1 MVKFYYKDFNLL
13 KCTPEAD
20 DTEIIVPKGIFMI
33 DKNAFR
39 GCGSIKRIVIPN
51 GVKSLD
57 CTFCDCVSLEELVIP
72 SSVTFIDSKA
82 FDGTGFLENRK
93 EEFVSVGG
101 ILMKYNGNE
110 ENLIIPDN
118 IRAISACVFYECNTL
133 KSVKLPD
140 GISEIC
146 AGTFYSCTNL
156 ETVIMPD
163 SLIKI
168 RLSAFEKCTSLKN
181 VIFGRNLHNIH
192 GAAFAGCTSLK
203 ELTIPDT
210 VRVIEQH
217 AFADCTSLEK
227 VTLSENTF
235 ISRRIFHGCEKIHI
249 YSSQTGNEITDWYNG
264 ITY

>member
-72 SSVTFIDSKA
+72 LSVTFIDSKA

-101 ILMKYNGNE
+101 ILLKYNGNE

-118 IRAISACVFYECNTL
+118 IRAISAFVFYECNTL

-140 GISEIC
+140 GISEIF

-168 RLSAFEKCTSLKN
+168 RLSAFENAL
-181 VIFGRNLHNIH
+181 L
-192 GAAFAGCTSLK
+192 
-203 ELTIPDT
+203 
-210 VRVIEQH
+210 
-217 AFADCTSLEK
+217 
-227 VTLSENTF
+227 
-235 ISRRIFHGCEKIHI
+235 
-249 YSSQTGNEITDWYNG
+249 
-264 ITY
+264 

>member
-72 SSVTFIDSKA
+72 LSVTFIDSKA

-101 ILMKYNGNE
+101 ILLKYNGNE

-118 IRAISACVFYECNTL
+118 IRAISAFVFCEWKY
-133 KSVKLPD
+133 LPVHF
-140 GISEIC
+140 IPVQIWKQL
-146 AGTFYSCTNL
+146 SCRTA
-156 ETVIMPD
+156 
-163 SLIKI
+163 
-168 RLSAFEKCTSLKN
+168 LSKYVYLLLKN
-181 VIFGRNLHNIH
+181 AL
-192 GAAFAGCTSLK
+192 L
-203 ELTIPDT
+203 
-210 VRVIEQH
+210 
-217 AFADCTSLEK
+217 
-227 VTLSENTF
+227 
-235 ISRRIFHGCEKIHI
+235 
-249 YSSQTGNEITDWYNG
+249 
-264 ITY
+264 